1 MPSFGYPRGVS
12 QSARICPETRQ
23 REERGQIGRRKRRRI
38 TCSCWG
44 QGHASTMIRRWSSPV
59 RSGAGSH
66 GRGGTTTGGRSHC
79 REDSGAGSHGRGNRG
94 PEPLPGGLGG
104 WKPRPREPGAGATA
118 GRTRGL
124 EATAEGTGGQNH
136 CREEEPEWGPEPLP
150 GGPGARGGAG
160 MGAGAAPMQSAEQ
173 SVKRSRRIQKYSLLL
188 KTPAHAN
195 THTTHPEGSF
205 GGRKPRPREPGA
217 GATAGRVVDRSR
229 SREQQVNRGN
239 FPARS

>member
-44 QGHASTMIRRWSSPV
+44 QGHASTMT
-59 RSGAGSH
+59 
-66 GRGGTTTGGRSHC
+66 RGGIPQEVELTGEIGGWKPRP
-79 REDSGAGSHGRGNRG
+79 RGDYNRG
-94 PEPLPGGLGG
+94 PKPLPGGLGG
-104 WKPRPREPGAGATA
+104 WKPRPREPGARATA

-124 EATAEGTGGQNH
+124 EATAEGTGGQSH
-136 CREEEPEWGPEPLP
+136 CRKEEPEWGPEPRPCKQRRSQCKEQNTKSLTLYGVHLP
-150 GGPGARGGAG
+150 T
-160 MGAGAAPMQSAEQ
+160 Q
-173 SVKRSRRIQKYSLLL
+173 
-188 KTPAHAN
+188 

-229 SREQQVNRGN
+229 SREQQVNRSYL
-239 FPARS
+239 PARS